1 MPRRRGSLAGKDGGP
16 PPLGPAPDAIDLTS
30 DDDTLSA
37 DARPPAL
44 FETFLPSGPAEQAV
58 FYASSRRAPF
68 CTCTSPLAALTRLF
82 LPRGELPPDYLAFQ
96 ALDSLQAL
104 CSYLRGVLTL
114 NATLTGLGVG
124 RGAESSALAATLA
137 LLLKDASSHVT
148 SLTFSFFA
156 AMRLDSEVRAW
167 RLFADVA
174 NDVGLTLEL
183 LAPLVPSHFLALSC
197 AANAAKAV
205 CGVAAGA
212 TKVAVSAHFAR
223 AAALSSAAGGA
234 AVAEVA
240 AKEATQ
246 ETAMTLTGLALG
258 YVLAQAL
265 NASLAAQWVSF
276 ILLTVVH
283 VAANYAAVRVLALAT
298 LSRTRATLLADT
310 WSRQHGRAVLPSP
323 LAARTAEPTWPVQW
337 WRGWGERVDGGRV
350 RLGVS
355 VDVLAAV
362 AGRLAGGGGAHGN
375 DSAWTSRVAMLFPD
389 GSVATLLSAPAAAA
403 SSGDYALFSHSRSE
417 CAVAFGPRATVRT
430 MLRGWTAAA
439 RGWLRD
445 DASNFIDSLELAGWD
460 TCNSALEEEG
470 YRVDVRR

>member
-1 MPRRRGSLAGKDGGP
+1 MPRRGSFASVP
-16 PPLGPAPDAIDLTS
+16 PPLGAPETFDI
-30 DDDTLSA
+30 SA
-37 DARPPAL
+37 EAAPPGPCRPPAL
-44 FETFLPSGPAEQAV
+44 FETFLPSGPSEQAV

-68 CTCTSPLAALTRLF
+68 CACASPISALTRLF

-124 RGAESSALAATLA
+124 KGAESSALAATLA
-137 LLLKDASSHVT
+137 LLLKDASSHVA

-174 NDVGLTLEL
+174 NDIGLTLEL
-183 LAPLVPSHFLALSC
+183 FAPLVPSHFLALSC

-240 AKEATQ
+240 AKEGTQ

-265 NASLAAQWVSF
+265 NASLLAQWLSF
-276 ILLTVVH
+276 ILLTAVH

-310 WSRQHGRAVLPSP
+310 WSRHQGRVAALPSP
-323 LAARTAEPTWPVQW
+323 LDTRNAEPTWPVQW
-337 WRGWGERVDGGRV
+337 LRGWGERVDGGRV

-362 AGRLAGGGGAHGN
+362 AGRQPGVDTLRE
-375 DSAWTSRVAMLFPD
+375 DTEWTSRVTMLLPD
-389 GSVATLLSAPAAAA
+389 GSAATLVSAPAVA
-403 SSGDYALFSHSRSE
+403 SSAGDYALFAHSGSE
-417 CAVAFGPRATVRT
+417 YAVAFGPRATVRM
-430 MLRGWTAAA
+430 MLRGWTAAS
-439 RGWLRD
+439 RGWVGVE
-445 DASNFIDSLELAGWD
+445 ATTFIDSLDIAGWD
-460 TCNSALEEEG
+460 TVNSALEEEG
-470 YRVDVRR
+470 YRIDVRR